1 MMGLGYLI
9 GSWLMN
15 KSKSKAMEKLNIK
28 ESDQDF
34 LKSKI
39 VSADFYDTHI
49 LPRSNLHLN
58 IVSNGSKV
66 VFETLDSNV

>member
-1 MMGLGYLI
+1 MMYEFGTKCSLRKKI
-9 GSWLMN
+9 F
-15 KSKSKAMEKLNIK
+15 K

-39 VSADFYDTHI
+39 VSADFYNTHI